1 MRRVRRERRICEQR
15 SWVRGTDAAIA
26 HRTASVLVSA
36 IERRREESP
45 SVPVA
50 EAETVVRRMN

>member
-1 MRRVRRERRICEQR
+1 MRRMCEQR

-50 EAETVVRRMN
+50 EAETVVRGG